1 MFPMP
6 AIIFSILKKLCEIQ
20 FMYLSDFFF
29 FLILIP
35 LANIPHAKIVD
46 QFEILLTLHRK
57 ERFVLTHLSS

>member
-29 FLILIP
+29 F
-35 LANIPHAKIVD
+35 
-46 QFEILLTLHRK
+46 
-57 ERFVLTHLSS
+57 